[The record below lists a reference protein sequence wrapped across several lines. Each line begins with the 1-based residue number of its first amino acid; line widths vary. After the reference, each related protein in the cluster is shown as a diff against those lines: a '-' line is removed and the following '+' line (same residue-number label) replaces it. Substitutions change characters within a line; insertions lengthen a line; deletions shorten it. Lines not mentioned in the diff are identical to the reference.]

1 MTGTADPTTPEGYID
16 ALEEPRRSEMQSL
29 HDLIRRTLPDFQPHI
44 RSGMIGYG
52 EYHYRYASGREGDSS
67 IVALASNKR
76 YISLYV
82 QCTVEGRYLA
92 ETYADRLP
100 KASVGKSCVRFKR
113 VADVDQETL
122 RALLV
127 DAGTHSPAGAVS

>member
-1 MTGTADPTTPEGYID
+1 MADPPAPTTPEEYIER
-16 ALEEPRRSEMQSL
+16 LESPRREQLRRL
-29 HDLIRRTLPDFQPHI
+29 HDLIREAVPDWEPHI
-44 RSGMIGYG
+44 QSGMIGYG
-52 EYHYRYASGREGDSS
+52 RYHYRYDSGRQGDWFH
-67 IVALASNKR
+67 VGLASNKR

-113 VADVDQETL
+113 VAGVDQETL